1 MPCLFACAL
10 FTGTTMT
17 SEGTPSSKTCT
28 NKSAEVSEVTPVPPL
43 RRARILQSVRTTV
56 HGGLLRVL
64 QSVGVRR
71 SESAIEEEAQ
81 RYWTEAHQGRG
92 SHWQSTSRFVA
103 GELWTQIGQR
113 HLAMLWRATRRL
125 DAGPD
130 LERVVEWGCGGGA
143 NAAQIAPLA
152 REFVGVDVS
161 VDSLE
166 ECARQVAAR
175 CDTPFQ
181 PVLVDVRDPEAAL
194 HQITGRVDVFLCV
207 YVFELIPSPAYGE
220 RILRIAQEI
229 LAPGGLALIQIKYD
243 TGSWRTRP
251 RRLSYRFSP
260 GNTTTYPIHSFW
272 EMAARCGLEPRYV
285 ELVPRDELD
294 ERYAYFV
301 LVKPDAAGATS

>member
-1 MPCLFACAL
+1 M
-10 FTGTTMT
+10 
-17 SEGTPSSKTCT
+17 K
-28 NKSAEVSEVTPVPPL
+28 
-43 RRARILQSVRTTV
+43 RITWVHAVRTTA
-56 HGGLLRVL
+56 HGGMLRAL
-64 QSVGVRR
+64 QTVGVRR
-71 SESAIEEEAQ
+71 SDAALEEEAQ
-81 RYWTEAHQGRG
+81 RYWSEAHQGRG
-92 SHWQSTSRFVA
+92 SHWQSTSRFA
-103 GELWTQIGQR
+103 GGELWTQIGLR
-113 HLAMLWRATRRL
+113 HLGMLRRAARTL

-143 NAAQIAPLA
+143 NAVQIAPLA

-181 PVLVDVRDPEAAL
+181 PVLVDVRDPESAL
-194 HQITGRVDVFLCV
+194 RRIAGRCDVFLCV

-220 RILRIAQEI
+220 RLLRIAQEI
-229 LAPGGLALIQIKYD
+229 LAPGGLALVQIKYD

-260 GNTTTYPIHSFW
+260 GNTTTYPIHTFW
-272 EMAARCGLEPRYV
+272 ELAARCGFEPRYV
-285 ELVPRDELD
+285 ELVPQDELD

-301 LVKPDAAGATS
+301 LVKPAAPEATS